1 MPNKRQKLSHISKV
15 KSLKKDLDYY
25 LRSSTYTQ
33 LFDVLWGYMELEKDM
48 GLTFKKYKTQLGNMS
63 NSQSLAFGKSLQY
76 IRPELRNG
84 DIL

>member
-1 MPNKRQKLSHISKV
+1 
-15 KSLKKDLDYY
+15 
-25 LRSSTYTQ
+25 
-33 LFDVLWGYMELEKDM
+33 MELEKDM

-63 NSQSLAFGKSLQY
+63 DSQSLTSGQSLQY